1 MKKSYLFF
9 LLFTIAQALFSQELI
24 LNGGFET
31 PNKCSEYKAFCSP
44 EAWYSTA
51 VGDNAYGYHR
61 GIFYS
66 KKGKCYS
73 SFVVADVDK
82 KEFIQTWLSCP
93 VEAGKKYRLS
103 FYFRK
108 NDQYEF
114 IPFGIYFS
122 NQFEA
127 SSRMSFNNLGQSQVK
142 ITKKDVFTSNFTKK
156 WHKVSVDF
164 TATITADFMTI
175 GNFYDYFPRM
185 DTPIPKW
192 RIASETVRYYLDEV
206 SLQALETK
214 DLCSNQAVKI
224 VEIKNHHIR
233 HLHNAKAKTNNE
245 NIEKVT
251 HYSLF
256 EKPLKKQNKRDTIRL
271 DTLKNEKIVFEK
283 PLEKSFE
290 KITLPNIFFEFDR
303 FEIVEKYQK
312 DIIFALK
319 PLRNKEFSTL
329 TIIGH
334 TDIIGNEKHNEL
346 LSLKRAETIAKII
359 VENGFCNKEKITI
372 SGKGAQQPVADNTT
386 EEGRQLNRRVE
397 IFIVFK

>member
-9 LLFTIAQALFSQELI
+9 LLFTITRTLFSQELI

-61 GIFYS
+61 GLFYA

-73 SFVVADVDK
+73 SFVVADELK

-127 SSRMSFNNLGQSQVK
+127 SSHITFNRLGQSQVK
-142 ITKKDVFTSNFTKK
+142 ITKKDVFTSKFTKK

-164 TATITADFMTI
+164 TASITADFMTI
-175 GNFYDYFPRM
+175 GNFEKYFPRM

-192 RIASETVRYYLDEV
+192 RMASETVRYYLDEV
-206 SLQALETK
+206 SLQALDTK
-214 DLCSNQAVKI
+214 DFCSNQTSKTN
-224 VEIKNHHIR
+224 EIRNHHIR
-233 HLHNAKAKTNNE
+233 HLHNAKAKSNNE
-245 NIEKVT
+245 NIEKT
-251 HYSLF
+251 KRYNLF
-256 EKPLKKQNKRDTIRL
+256 EKPSIKQNKPDTIRL

-283 PLEKSFE
+283 PLKKVFE
-290 KITLPNIFFEFDR
+290 KITLPNIFFQFDR

-312 DIIFALK
+312 DIIFALET
-319 PLRNKEFSTL
+319 LRNKEFSTL

-334 TDIIGNEKHNEL
+334 TDNVGNEKHNEL

-359 VENGFCNKEKITI
+359 VENGFCSKEKIII

-386 EEGRQLNRRVE
+386 EEGRQINRRVE